1 MENLIFAID
10 CDEVLR
16 QTLDHMLDLYNK
28 HFDTKKTRSDIT
40 DFKCENSFPEIQE
53 ATGMTASQWF
63 FQEHGE
69 ELFLNTEPFPYIKED
84 IETLRKYGKVII
96 LTYQKS
102 YANKIQTLQWL
113 EKHGIECDG
122 VCFLK
127 DKTLL
132 TADYLIDDNDWN
144 FSGSNVKHGILINA
158 PYNMGK
164 STEDIRKTTNGCET
178 MDRFESLHEF
188 VEKFVS
194 LQKQIEKAKKEYPI
208 NKMRVFELKS
218 SVPYTDSTIHKQT
231 WQFSRAGEKVFIANY
246 WISGVR
252 AYARLKLLEGWG
264 DVKVDINDLNKYLN
278 GLQ

>member
-1 MENLIFAID
+1 MENLVFAID

-28 HFDTKKTRSDIT
+28 HFNAKKTRSDIT

-69 ELFLNTEPFPYIKED
+69 ELFLNTEPFPHIKED

-144 FSGSNVKHGILINA
+144 FSGSKVKHGILINA

-164 STEDIRKTTNGCET
+164 STEAIRKTTDGCET

-194 LQKQIEKAKKEYPI
+194 VQQQLEEVKKKYPI
-208 NKMRVFELKS
+208 KKMKVLTLKTP
-218 SVPYTDSTIHKQT
+218 VPYTEGSIYKRTRFFGQT
-231 WQFSRAGEKVFIANY
+231 GDEMFISHY
-246 WISGVR
+246 WISGIR
-252 AYARLKLLEGWG
+252 AYARLQLLKGWG
-264 DVKVDINDLNKYLN
+264 DVKVDINDLEKYI
-278 GLQ
+278 